1 MMIMP
6 IICKKFYSFESTFK
20 HNISRFPPSILRTTR
35 ESVSL
40 PILVGDPTINTP
52 QEPAQ
57 APDSPS
63 DSWIK
68 SSGIANFHT
77 LRQYFKNI

>member
-6 IICKKFYSFESTFK
+6 ITCKKNYSFESTFK
-20 HNISRFPPSILRTTR
+20 HNISHFPPSILRTTW
-35 ESVSL
+35 ESVPRS
-40 PILVGDPTINTP
+40 ILVGGPTINTP

-57 APDSPS
+57 ASDSPS

-68 SSGIANFHT
+68 SSDIANFHT